1 MTVVRPS
8 FPPQPSATSWPG
20 VEWPGGGLPAV
31 AERLAD
37 CVARWQSDP
46 DRYGLHLALVMVHR
60 GRLVAESYGAT
71 ADAGTALVSWSMAKS
86 VVHALVG
93 VCVRDG
99 LLALDQPA
107 PVVEWAGDERRAITI
122 EQLLAMTSGLHF
134 VEDYVDDGV
143 SDVID
148 MLFGTG
154 IDDVAGFAIGKPL
167 DHPPGTSWNY
177 SSGTSNILARIVG
190 DVAAALHPD
199 RAREDAM
206 RAFLADE
213 LFTPLAMASADP
225 RFDTAGTFVAS
236 SFLYATARDFA
247 RFGYLYLRD
256 GTWDGRR
263 ILPVGWA
270 DHARTPAGA
279 RSGAVVPTDETFGY
293 GHHWWLW
300 NRQGLPAAFGAHG
313 YENQLVVVDPTR
325 DLVLVRLAKTP
336 AALQPNVL
344 PDLVALIGAVP
355 LESVPTIT

>member
-1 MTVVRPS
+1 MARLRWRPVTVARPS
-8 FPPQPSATSWPG
+8 FPPQPFATPWPG
-20 VEWPGGGLPAV
+20 VEWPVGEPPAGL
-31 AERLAD
+31 AERFGE
-37 CVARWQSDP
+37 CVHRWQSDP
-46 DRYGLHLALVMVHR
+46 DRYGLHLALVVVHR

-107 PVVEWAGDERRAITI
+107 PVVEWAGDDRRDITI
-122 EQLLAMTSGLHF
+122 GQLLAMTSGLHF

-148 MLFGTG
+148 MLFGSG
-154 IDDVAGFAIGKPL
+154 IDDVAGFAVGKPL
-167 DHPPGTSWNY
+167 DHAPGTFWNY

-190 DVAAALHPD
+190 DIAARRHPD
-199 RAREDAM
+199 RTREDAM
-206 RAFLADE
+206 RGFLADE
-213 LFTPLAMASADP
+213 LFTPLVMASADP
-225 RFDTAGTFVAS
+225 RFDAAGTFVAS

-256 GTWDGRR
+256 GVWGDRR
-263 ILPVGWA
+263 ILPAGWA

-279 RSGAVVPTDETFGY
+279 VVPSGETFGY
-293 GHHWWLW
+293 GHQWWLW
-300 NRQGLPAAFGAHG
+300 DRQGLPAAFGAHG

-336 AALQPNVL
+336 APQQPNVL
-344 PDLVALIGAVP
+344 PHLAALIEAVP
-355 LESVPTIT
+355 IVG